1 MLKLKFKII
10 ILAVVAFTSALFFN
24 KTVVSAS
31 ETFLTVIAGNKTYE
45 FLPFEIGNYNG
56 NYYLKNGE
64 TVVDGIYLDT
74 IVRPTD
80 SQVVFKDNGEFY
92 LTEHKNGKQILK
104 EQLIRDINYAL
115 NNQKSTVTANFTPIP
130 PTVTKLDLQKRT
142 VLRST
147 FTTSFPY
154 STEERKHNI
163 HLAGSKINGT
173 KLKNGEEFSFNK
185 TVGARTEEN
194 GFKTAKVILN
204 GSFVDG
210 VGGGVCQVSSTL
222 YNTAILSGLTIT
234 EHHNH
239 SLLVS
244 YVEPSFDAMV
254 NSSGSDLKFIN
265 TTGEDIYIS
274 ATTQNDK
281 ITFNVYG
288 VPQAETYE
296 RVSVVKNTI
305 QPEEILEVEDDT
317 LPIGERVV
325 SEYPKNGV
333 ESEGYLIKYVNGKRI
348 KTIKLRSDK
357 YKAMRGKVLIGTL
370 DSTALSEPITEI

>member
-74 IVRPTD
+74 IVRPID

-185 TVGARTEEN
+185 TVGART
-194 GFKTAKVILN
+194 
-204 GSFVDG
+204 
-210 VGGGVCQVSSTL
+210 
-222 YNTAILSGLTIT
+222 
-234 EHHNH
+234 
-239 SLLVS
+239 
-244 YVEPSFDAMV
+244 
-254 NSSGSDLKFIN
+254 
-265 TTGEDIYIS
+265 
-274 ATTQNDK
+274 
-281 ITFNVYG
+281 
-288 VPQAETYE
+288 
-296 RVSVVKNTI
+296 
-305 QPEEILEVEDDT
+305 
-317 LPIGERVV
+317 
-325 SEYPKNGV
+325 
-333 ESEGYLIKYVNGKRI
+333 
-348 KTIKLRSDK
+348 
-357 YKAMRGKVLIGTL
+357 
-370 DSTALSEPITEI
+370 